1 MIVLF
6 TILALLLGLAYGL
19 SGLELPLLTFF
30 SQHTDLVLYL
40 LMFTV
45 GISVGMHRG
54 LFRKIREYHI
64 RIFIIPFGII
74 LGSLVGGLV
83 CAAIFHLPLGQGAA
97 IASGMGWYSLAGAT
111 ISQIGGSGWY
121 SLAGATISQ
130 IGGSELGSVA
140 FLSNLMREIFSFI
153 IIPIVAIK
161 LNYYTC
167 IAPAGATSE
176 DTTLPVMLKY
186 TNEETVVLSV
196 LNGIIC
202 SFFVPILISL
212 CFTTP

>member
-40 LMFTV
+40 LMFSV

-74 LGSLVGGLV
+74 LGSLVGGVV
-83 CAAIFHLPLGQGAA
+83 CACRWPARKLLGGLAAGLTCGVLLWIISAARGGGQVLEVRGLVVLTSCLCGGA
-97 IASGMGWYSLAGAT
+97 LAGLLCLRFGRKKP
-111 ISQIGGSGWY
+111 S
-121 SLAGATISQ
+121 
-130 IGGSELGSVA
+130 SVRR
-140 FLSNLMREIFSFI
+140 SRM
-153 IIPIVAIK
+153 
-161 LNYYTC
+161 
-167 IAPAGATSE
+167 
-176 DTTLPVMLKY
+176 
-186 TNEETVVLSV
+186 
-196 LNGIIC
+196 
-202 SFFVPILISL
+202 
-212 CFTTP
+212 